1 VTQQINDAGGLKK
14 FCELK
19 PNRKRRI
26 CRRRYSEEKVKVI
39 KMITDMGGPD
49 AFCAVKKNAAKYPK
63 FCNKVSE
70 MVKQEKHLESEM
82 AKTAEVNVQK
92 SVDQMKDEIKKAGG
106 PEKYCTSVPDYDKA
120 KRFCKNFEAKKE
132 WGKKKEIFR
141 AAVVKAGGPD
151 KFCQGDDDVGM
162 AEKKEDLCKKWK
174 QKQDARKALAA
185 AQKKE
190 GKVPKKKK
198 TKAELKKDIMTAG
211 GPSKW
216 CADTDN
222 MTAQPRFCAEVMR
235 REIKKREEEA
245 SRKKA
250 GGKGQYKDFK
260 TQMMEM
266 IKKAGGLRKYC
277 KTLPNDAH
285 DLHKRVCKNMN
296 KLLSH
301 CFKLRDKV
309 DTGKM
314 EETKKTKL
322 CSEFIDHQ
330 RRR

>member
-1 VTQQINDAGGLKK
+1 MLLRWILNGWVVGFPFLCFLFVVWVWNLYVNIFWNKWWAEGNLFLMANTLYIWTQSLVCLPLMFEVPWILKYI
-14 FCELK
+14 K
-19 PNRKRRI
+19 PVRTL
-26 CRRRYSEEKVKVI
+26 SLASAVI
-39 KMITDMGGPD
+39 YNILFLGSVAD
-49 AFCAVKKNAAKYPK
+49 FFY
-63 FCNKVSE
+63 
-70 MVKQEKHLESEM
+70 
-82 AKTAEVNVQK
+82 TAL
-92 SVDQMKDEIKKAGG
+92 
-106 PEKYCTSVPDYDKA
+106 
-120 KRFCKNFEAKKE
+120 
-132 WGKKKEIFR
+132 
-141 AAVVKAGGPD
+141 
-151 KFCQGDDDVGM
+151 